1 MAWIHIHHK
10 VQDYNGWRQ
19 VWERTAE
26 YKRHQGW
33 KRFRLFQVAGDRTDL
48 IVMEQFGTLEQ
59 AHAYA
64 TSEVLQK
71 SLQQAGLIAPA
82 EILVLDGLEE
92 GPA

>member
-1 MAWIHIHHK
+1 MAWLHVHHK
-10 VQDYNGWRQ
+10 VQDYNQWRQ
-19 VWERTAE
+19 VWDRTAE

-59 AHAYA
+59 AQAYA
-64 TSEVLQK
+64 ASDVLQK
-71 SLQQAGLIAPA
+71 SLQQAGVIAPA
-82 EILVLDGLEE
+82 EIVVLDGLEE